1 MYMSHFSSNE
11 LIFNRVGDEIISA
24 GFGINSILLHKGLSP
39 ILSFTNHYDTDRES
53 SSSNSSNSSSESDS
67 DTESSNKKKVFK
79 TFKNLAIPLG
89 LFLDNNNKKTKNHK
103 QDEPDE
109 PDEHDQEHKQI
120 PNDMYDELLKLVYYN
135 DKEKR
140 QTKKNTKKDKAKKIS
155 RTYKRNK
162 I

>member
-1 MYMSHFSSNE
+1 MSHFSSNE
-11 LIFNRVGDEIISA
+11 LIFNKVGNEIISA
-24 GFGINSILLHKGLSP
+24 GFGINSILLNKGLSP
-39 ILSFTNHYDTDRES
+39 ILSFTNHYDTDHETS
-53 SSSNSSNSSSESDS
+53 SSSNSSSDSDS

-89 LFLDNNNKKTKNHK
+89 LFLDNKTKNHK
-103 QDEPDE
+103 QDEQEDR
-109 PDEHDQEHKQI
+109 EHKQI

-140 QTKKNTKKDKAKKIS
+140 QTKKNTKKDKAKKVS

>member
-11 LIFNRVGDEIISA
+11 LIFNKVGNEIVSA
-24 GFGINSILLHKGLSP
+24 GFGINSILLNKGLSP
-39 ILSFTNHYDTDRES
+39 ILSFTNHYDIDHDTSS

-67 DTESSNKKKVFK
+67 DTEASNKKKVFK

-89 LFLDNNNKKTKNHK
+89 LFLDNNKTKNIPN
-103 QDEPDE
+103 DER
-109 PDEHDQEHKQI
+109 DQEHKQI

-140 QTKKNTKKDKAKKIS
+140 QTKKNTKKDKAKKVS

>member
-1 MYMSHFSSNE
+1 MSHFSSNE
-11 LIFNRVGDEIISA
+11 LIFNKVGDEIISA

-39 ILSFTNHYDTDRES
+39 ILSFTNHYDTDHES
-53 SSSNSSNSSSESDS
+53 SSSSSSSSSDS
-67 DTESSNKKKVFK
+67 DSDNESSKNKKKVFK
-79 TFKNLAIPLG
+79 SFKNLAIPLG
-89 LFLDNNNKKTKNHK
+89 LFLDNNNSNNNKK
-103 QDEPDE
+103 DED
-109 PDEHDQEHKQI
+109 DRQHKQI

-140 QTKKNTKKDKAKKIS
+140 QTKKNTKKDKAKKVS

>member
-11 LIFNRVGDEIISA
+11 LIFNKVGNEIISA
-24 GFGINSILLHKGLSP
+24 GFGINSILLNKGLSP
-39 ILSFTNHYDTDRES
+39 ILSFTNHYDTDHETS
-53 SSSNSSNSSSESDS
+53 SSSNSSSDSDS

-89 LFLDNNNKKTKNHK
+89 LFLDNKTKNHK
-103 QDEPDE
+103 QDEPEDR
-109 PDEHDQEHKQI
+109 EHKQI

-140 QTKKNTKKDKAKKIS
+140 QTKKNTKKDKAKKVS

>member
-11 LIFNRVGDEIISA
+11 LIFNKVGDEIISA
-24 GFGINSILLHKGLSP
+24 GFGINSILLNKGLSP
-39 ILSFTNHYDTDRES
+39 ILSFTNHYDTDHETS
-53 SSSNSSNSSSESDS
+53 SSSSSSDS
-67 DTESSNKKKVFK
+67 DSDAEDKKKVFK
-79 TFKNLAIPLG
+79 SFKNLAIPLG
-89 LFLDNNNKKTKNHK
+89 LFLDNDDKKAKNPDNKAKNSDNDYYH
-103 QDEPDE
+103 
-109 PDEHDQEHKQI
+109 EHKQI

-140 QTKKNTKKDKAKKIS
+140 QTKKNIIKKDKAKKVS

>member
-1 MYMSHFSSNE
+1 MSHFSSNE
-11 LIFNRVGDEIISA
+11 LIFNKVGDEIISA

-39 ILSFTNHYDTDRES
+39 ILSFTNHYDTDHDSS
-53 SSSNSSNSSSESDS
+53 SSSNSSSDSDS
-67 DTESSNKKKVFK
+67 DTKSSNKKKVFK
-79 TFKNLAIPLG
+79 SFKNLAIPLG
-89 LFLDNNNKKTKNHK
+89 LFLDDNNKKAKNN
-103 QDEPDE
+103 DNER
-109 PDEHDQEHKQI
+109 DQEHKQI

-140 QTKKNTKKDKAKKIS
+140 QTKKNIKKDKVKKTS